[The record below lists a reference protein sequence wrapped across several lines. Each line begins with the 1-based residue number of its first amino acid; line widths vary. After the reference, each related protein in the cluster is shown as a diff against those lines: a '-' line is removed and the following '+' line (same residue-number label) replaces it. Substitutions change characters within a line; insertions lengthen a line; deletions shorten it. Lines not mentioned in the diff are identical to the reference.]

1 MKTFLTKPLARSSFA
16 LCLLTLA
23 LGSYTVLAQSAL
35 ARSAPGESHTGH
47 TMPTTPDVPVSDL
60 PTTLDPASTLKGVQK
75 IEIATP
81 KYTPGSDIL
90 DDYYC
95 YAINPKFKR
104 DAMVTGVQVI
114 PGNRRIVHHAILF
127 RIDAGDRAA
136 VLTKDKASGGKGWPC
151 FGGPGLEEKDGA
163 SGSAGGNWLSVWVP
177 GAGDGQFPSG
187 LAQALPKDSLI
198 VMQVHYN
205 FSNETGTDNSKVVL
219 SVAPQGAKLRA
230 IRSQLAAAP
239 VEIRCADNLKT
250 AACRR
255 ENTLKENTARI
266 GFLGGNM
273 LPNGLLM
280 SCGQTA
286 AQYQKPVGNAKNIVN
301 SCDQTAPGDNTLFAI
316 AGHMHLLARSIKI
329 ELNPGK
335 PGARTLLSIPK
346 WDYRWQGNYWFKT
359 PVKIK
364 KGDVMRTTCTFDNS
378 AENQPMVR
386 GKQQQPK
393 YVLWSEAT
401 TEEMCLGI
409 LFADAAT
416 ATVMPT
422 PPRPGAAMPGMPN
435 PGTPMPGMSVPTP
448 PKP

>member
-1 MKTFLTKPLARSSFA
+1 
-16 LCLLTLA
+16 
-23 LGSYTVLAQSAL
+23 
-35 ARSAPGESHTGH
+35 
-47 TMPTTPDVPVSDL
+47 
-60 PTTLDPASTLKGVQK
+60 
-75 IEIATP
+75 
-81 KYTPGSDIL
+81 
-90 DDYYC
+90 
-95 YAINPKFKR
+95 
-104 DAMVTGVQVI
+104 
-114 PGNRRIVHHAILF
+114 
-127 RIDAGDRAA
+127 
-136 VLTKDKASGGKGWPC
+136 
-151 FGGPGLEEKDGA
+151 
-163 SGSAGGNWLSVWVP
+163 
-177 GAGDGQFPSG
+177 
-187 LAQALPKDSLI
+187 
-198 VMQVHYN
+198 
-205 FSNETGTDNSKVVL
+205 
-219 SVAPQGAKLRA
+219 
-230 IRSQLAAAP
+230 
-239 VEIRCADNLKT
+239 
-250 AACRR
+250 
-255 ENTLKENTARI
+255 
-266 GFLGGNM
+266 
-273 LPNGLLM
+273 
-280 SCGQTA
+280 
-286 AQYQKPVGNAKNIVN
+286 
-301 SCDQTAPGDNTLFAI
+301 
-316 AGHMHLLARSIKI
+316 MHLLAKSIKI